1 MLSELSFYEE
11 LNVTKTNHAFT
22 GYAMSY
28 KVELVEKKDSVEQ
41 LEASKL
47 SIKDLLNVLLN
58 ETKSFKY
65 QITLKVPLKKY
76 KPNREIEFRP
86 VYFNSTT
93 KLVINHKYSLENAFQ
108 EILYKIHN
116 WINEGSGWIV
126 ELIESQYINIL
137 TYRPLSEIFYIK
149 LPAKKRTIHHQK

>member
-1 MLSELSFYEE
+1 
-11 LNVTKTNHAFT
+11 
-22 GYAMSY
+22 MSY
-28 KVELVEKKDSVEQ
+28 KVELVEKKDPVEQ

-65 QITLKVPLKKY
+65 QITLKVTLKKY

-93 KLVINHKYSLENAFQ
+93 KLVINHKYSLENAF
-108 EILYKIHN
+108 
-116 WINEGSGWIV
+116 
-126 ELIESQYINIL
+126 
-137 TYRPLSEIFYIK
+137 
-149 LPAKKRTIHHQK
+149 